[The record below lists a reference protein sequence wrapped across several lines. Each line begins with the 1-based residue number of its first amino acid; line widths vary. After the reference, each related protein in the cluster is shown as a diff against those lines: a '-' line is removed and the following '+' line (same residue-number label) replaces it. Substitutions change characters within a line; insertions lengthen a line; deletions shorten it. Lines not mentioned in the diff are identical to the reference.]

1 LIGLNG
7 VDIARVGRK
16 RHVNA
21 VLAGFFEQLLNQEV
35 RALWAF
41 FVNDGGQR
49 IQPFAGFL
57 VVFVGASSA
66 VVGG

>member
-1 LIGLNG
+1 
-7 VDIARVGRK
+7 
-16 RHVNA
+16 